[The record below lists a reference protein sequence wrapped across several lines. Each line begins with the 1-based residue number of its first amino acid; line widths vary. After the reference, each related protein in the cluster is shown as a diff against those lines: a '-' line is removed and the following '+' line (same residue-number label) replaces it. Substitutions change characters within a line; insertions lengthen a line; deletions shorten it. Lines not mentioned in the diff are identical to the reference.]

1 MENPKLMTVTV
12 SALNNYIKRV
22 MENNSYL
29 KDICVKGEISN
40 LKMHT
45 SGHIYMTLK
54 DEGAVIKA
62 VMFKG
67 AAKDMRF
74 ELENGMKIIARGHVS
89 VYERDGQYQ
98 LYIESIEPDGIGAL
112 YVAFEQLKAKLS
124 EEGLFSDK
132 FKKPIPK
139 FPETVGVVTAGTGAA
154 VRDIIN
160 VLKRRYPQAL
170 VRVFPVA
177 VQGEGAKEEISFAI
191 EYFNKHKLADV
202 LIVGRGG
209 GSIEDLW
216 AFNEECVARAI
227 FASKI
232 PVISAV
238 GHEVDFTISDF
249 VADLRAPTPSAAA
262 EVCVPDTKE
271 LINYLMSAKS
281 KMFMS
286 VNSLIERKRHRL
298 SVCEKRPL
306 ADVLKNL
313 IKDRQIQL
321 DTYVSDLEASANNI
335 LRTKKEVFLA
345 LSGKLDALSPLK
357 VLTRGYAVAMDENG
371 KIIRSIEEVS
381 QNDKIK
387 VKVSDGDISC
397 LVQ

>member
-1 MENPKLMTVTV
+1 METAKVMTVTV

-40 LKMHT
+40 FKAHS

-67 AAKDMRF
+67 AARLMRF
-74 ELENGMKIIARGHVS
+74 NLENGMKIIARGRVS

-98 LYIESIEPDGIGAL
+98 LYIESIEPDGVGAL

-124 EEGLFSDK
+124 EEGLFDPK

-139 FPETVGVVTAGTGAA
+139 YPEFIGVVTAATGAA

-160 VLKRRYPQAL
+160 VLGRRYPLAK

-177 VQGEGAKEEISFAI
+177 VQGEGAGSEVAAAI

-227 FASKI
+227 FASQI
-232 PVISAV
+232 PIISAV

-262 EVCVPDTKE
+262 EVAVPNISE
-271 LINYLMSAKS
+271 LMQYLISS
-281 KMFMS
+281 KNRMYVG
-286 VNSLIERKRHRL
+286 VNGLIERKRYKL
-298 SVCEKRPL
+298 SVCENNPAFKMFI
-306 ADVLKNL
+306 NF
-313 IKDRQIQL
+313 IKDKEVGL
-321 DTYVSDLEASANNI
+321 DSLYSAMESAMKEIIAS
-335 LRTKKEVFLA
+335 KKETFSHLV
-345 LSGKLDALSPLK
+345 GKLDALSPLQ
-357 VLTRGYAVAMDENG
+357 VISRGYSVATDESG
-371 KIIRSIEEVS
+371 KIVRRTTDVKS
-381 QNDKIK
+381 DDLIK
-387 VKVSDGDISC
+387 LKVSDGDIEC
-397 LVQ
+397 IVK